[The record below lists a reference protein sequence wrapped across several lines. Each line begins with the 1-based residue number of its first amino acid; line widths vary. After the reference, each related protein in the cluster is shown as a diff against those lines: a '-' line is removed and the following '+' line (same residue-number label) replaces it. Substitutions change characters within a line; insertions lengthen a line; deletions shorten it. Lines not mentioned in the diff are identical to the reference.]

1 MPSAN
6 ESHNLQV
13 LEEHPVLLK
22 LGNRV
27 IITNHQQ
34 HQQPNQH
41 QHQQP
46 NQHQHQKLFKQ
57 QHPIQQQQQN
67 CLPAL
72 DNKPADQ
79 RQKLRLE

>member
-13 LEEHPVLLK
+13 LEEHQVLLK
-22 LGNRV
+22 LGSRV

-34 HQQPNQH
+34 NQH
-41 QHQQP
+41 QHQ
-46 NQHQHQKLFKQ
+46 HQQLFKQ

-72 DNKPADQ
+72 DNKPADRQ
-79 RQKLRLE
+79 QKLRPE